1 MKNKTENKTCAN
13 CGWHEKWHG
22 VWRADRH
29 MEIKGAFPRPCMKFQ
44 PSGDSGLVPDQ
55 FCLSDEVI
63 LLNQKMNG
71 IECDVYTEE
80 DVKEFVRRLHN
91 NIDKWKQDVLDT
103 EKKQDKK
110 YTDGALIA
118 ISIIKQEIDKLAG
131 EKLI

>member
-1 MKNKTENKTCAN
+1 MTT
-13 CGWHEKWHG
+13 
-22 VWRADRH
+22 
-29 MEIKGAFPRPCMKFQ
+29 
-44 PSGDSGLVPDQ
+44 STDQ